1 MFTNSNVKERERER
15 EDLVYSFYQRII
27 IYLAKILLRTNLSLL
42 LLTSLSLPRLISS
55 FFFWSDDKE
64 KSAALLDKE
73 FLHETLL
80 ESQHWFFSLFFFSLP
95 PQRVM
100 SGDVAKGIHVGS
112 LVFAFEL
119 KSIPT
124 KTEKRSPS
132 IYIERDELSN
142 SSNQSPPLLD
152 FLRNFLSATVFS
164 FSF

>member
-27 IYLAKILLRTNLSLL
+27 IYLAKILPRTNLSVL

-80 ESQHWFFSLFFFSLP
+80 ESQHWFFSLFFFP
-95 PQRVM
+95 P
-100 SGDVAKGIHVGS
+100 SPKGDVAKGIHVGS

-132 IYIERDELSN
+132 IYRERRALQLFQPI
-142 SSNQSPPLLD
+142 SSPSRFLKKFPLRD
-152 FLRNFLSATVFS
+152 GFFFFFLINDW
-164 FSF
+164 